1 MGIVYLNSC
10 LTLKKLFMFGY
21 DEFLLYFLLSA
32 SETFMG
38 ESS

>member
-1 MGIVYLNSC
+1 
-10 LTLKKLFMFGY
+10 MFGY